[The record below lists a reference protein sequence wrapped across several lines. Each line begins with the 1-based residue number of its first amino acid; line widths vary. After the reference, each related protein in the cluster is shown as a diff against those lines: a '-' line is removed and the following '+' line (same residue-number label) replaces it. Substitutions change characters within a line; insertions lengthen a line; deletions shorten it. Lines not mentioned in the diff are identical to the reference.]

1 MGGGGCCVGDFCCV
15 GLCCV
20 FDFCGDSGCC
30 VGNAP
35 GPSESETHAKKVAE
49 ELAKMRES
57 TSASSKEQE
66 EDLIDDINISMKA
79 FLGIIE
85 ELNKKRFDGESLR
98 INIDLIKEKNEQLKK
113 QVVGS
118 ISEVLNSRLVLT
130 DKELSAILA
139 EKDDSKRKK
148 NFEAFVQRVKKEAL
162 KKLKQ
167 NIEKTVAEQSKIVSD
182 EIETRKK
189 EVNQQLNETVK
200 ELSEIVEIKKKNSSD
215 LEKKQFEYMYQCALC
230 NILLD
235 ENDD

>member
-1 MGGGGCCVGDFCCV
+1 MGGCCVGDCCIGNCCV
-15 GLCCV
+15 L
-20 FDFCGDSGCC
+20 DLCGDSGCC
-30 VGNAP
+30 VGNAT
-35 GPSESETHAKKVAE
+35 GPTESETHAKKVAE

-57 TSASSKEQE
+57 SSASSKEQE
-66 EDLIDDINISMKA
+66 EDLIDDINTSMKE
-79 FLGIIE
+79 FLECIK
-85 ELNKKRFDGESLR
+85 ELNNKKFDGESLR
-98 INIDLIKEKNEQLKK
+98 INIDLIKEKNEKLKK

-148 NFEAFVQRVKKEAL
+148 NFEAFVQRVKKEAQ

-189 EVNQQLNETVK
+189 EVNQQLSETVK